1 MTTPKNLSSRYELG
15 EIIGFGGMS
24 EVHKAR
30 DLRLSRDVAI
40 KVLRADLARDPTFYL
55 RFKRE
60 AQNAAALNHPA
71 IVAVYDTG
79 EAEVDGGPLPYI
91 VMEYVDGETLR
102 DIVRGKGPLPPRRA
116 MEIIADVCA
125 ALDFSHKAGIV
136 HRDMKPAN
144 IMINRSGA
152 VKVMDFGIARAIAD
166 AANPM
171 TQTAAVIG
179 TAQYLSPEQARGESV
194 DARSD
199 VYSVGCVLFEILT
212 GEPPF
217 TGDSPVAVAYQ
228 HVREDPRLPSLVH
241 EGVPRELDSVVL
253 KAMSKN
259 PANRYQTAAEMRAD
273 LIRVLGGQ
281 KPSAPMVMTD
291 EDRTTILG
299 SEEPAPRS
307 YHTVDNHDRSAY
319 RDNDDTGEPEPVDPP
334 SQRRTA
340 YLTLGAVAAVIVAI
354 ALFWVLIGP
363 GSKPDQ
369 VAVPD
374 LSNSSVQQAEQ
385 KLEDLGFHVAIQ
397 EKPDARVAPGNVI
410 ATQPLGGSRVDEG
423 STITL
428 QVSTGPAQ
436 VQVPR
441 LTGLTRQEAEQKL
454 NAIGLRLDPQVDKEA
469 SSTAELDKVIG
480 QNPAEG
486 ASVEVDRAVKVTIGS
501 GPEQVRVP
509 NVVGQDIE
517 VAEPNLVEGAQFKVV
532 VQEVASSRPKGEVIA
547 TSPAGG
553 STAEKGSTVTVQVSL
568 GAEFTMPSLVGLN
581 ASHAV
586 DRLRQAGWAGST
598 TQIVQNT
605 QVTLDSANVGK
616 VLNQQPAAGSS
627 VGRNST
633 IVIYTGVLP
642 LGPP

>member
-1 MTTPKNLSSRYELG
+1 MTTPKNLGSRYELG

-91 VMEYVDGETLR
+91 VMEYVDGDTLR

-116 MEIIADVCA
+116 MEVVADVCA

-144 IMINRSGA
+144 IMINRAGA
-152 VKVMDFGIARAIAD
+152 VKVMDFGIARALAD
-166 AANPM
+166 SSNPM

-179 TAQYLSPEQARGESV
+179 TAQYLSPEQARGETV

-228 HVREDPRLPSLVH
+228 HVREDPRLPSHVH
-241 EGVPRELDSVVL
+241 PGIPRELDSVIL

-281 KPSAPMVMTD
+281 KPSAPMVMTE
-291 EDRTTILG
+291 EDRTTVFD
-299 SEEPAPRS
+299 SDEPAPR
-307 YHTVDNHDRSAY
+307 YRTVDRG
-319 RDNDDTGEPEPVDPP
+319 DDTSEQEIADP
-334 SQRRTA
+334 SGSRRTWIA
-340 YLTLGAVAAVIVAI
+340 VGVAAAVAVVF

-363 GSKPDQ
+363 GSEPDQ

-374 LSNSSVQQAEQ
+374 LSNKSELQAKEALQKLGFSVAVQQKADSKIAQ
-385 KLEDLGFHVAIQ
+385 
-397 EKPDARVAPGNVI
+397 GNVI
-410 ATQPLGGSRVDEG
+410 ATQPLTGSRINEG
-423 STITL
+423 STVTL
-428 QVSTGPAQ
+428 VVSLGPAQ
-436 VQVPR
+436 VPVPR
-441 LTGLTRQEAEQKL
+441 LDGMTQQEAEQTL
-454 NAIGLRLDPQVDKEA
+454 NAQGLRMDPNVLRKPSAQQEK
-469 SSTAELDKVIG
+469 DKVIG
-480 QNPAEG
+480 TEPSAG
-486 ASVEVDRAVKVTIGS
+486 SKVDVDQAIIVTLGD
-501 GPEQVRVP
+501 GPEKVRVP
-509 NVVGQDIE
+509 SVVGQDIS
-517 VAEPNLVEGAQFKVV
+517 VAQPNLEGSAGFKVDID
-532 VQEVASSRPKGEVIA
+532 EVASAKPKGEVLS
-547 TSPAGG
+547 TNPAGG
-553 STAEKGSTVTVQVSL
+553 TQADKGSTVTVQISS
-568 GAEFTMPSLVGLN
+568 GEITMPSVVGMTP
-581 ASHAV
+581 SQAV
-586 DRLRQAGWAGST
+586 EVLRSKGWTGST
-598 TQIVQNT
+598 SQIVQ
-605 QVTLDSANVGK
+605 
-616 VLNQQPAAGSS
+616 QPQGTFDAGS
-627 VGRNST
+627 VGRILGQSPATGSPLSKTAT
-633 IVIYTGVLP
+633 ITISVGV

>member
-30 DLRLSRDVAI
+30 DVRLSRDVAI

-79 EAEVDGGPLPYI
+79 EATVDGGPLPYI
-91 VMEYVDGETLR
+91 VMEYVEGDTLR
-102 DIVRGKGPLPPRRA
+102 DIVRGKGPLAPRKA
-116 MEIIADVCA
+116 MEIVADVCA

-144 IMINRSGA
+144 IMINRAGA

-166 AANPM
+166 SSNPM

-179 TAQYLSPEQARGESV
+179 TAQYLSPEQARGETV

-212 GEPPF
+212 GQPPF

-228 HVREDPRLPSLVH
+228 HVKEDPPLPSSVNP
-241 EGVPRELDSVVL
+241 GVPRELDSVIL
-253 KAMSKN
+253 KAMAKN

-281 KPSAPMVMTD
+281 KPSAPMVMND
-291 EDRTTILG
+291 EDRTTIMDYDD
-299 SEEPAPRS
+299 EPAPRS
-307 YHTVDNHDRSAY
+307 FRDRRA
-319 RDNDDTGEPEPVDPP
+319 DTSEQAAIAPP
-334 SQRRTA
+334 AEGRNRTGLIA
-340 YLTLGAVAAVIVAI
+340 LGVAAALAVAFG
-354 ALFWVLIGP
+354 LFWVLVGP

-369 VAVPD
+369 IAVPD
-374 LSNSSVQQAEQ
+374 VSGQSKQQAQ
-385 KLEDLGFHVAIQ
+385 SALVKAGFQVATED
-397 EKPDARVAPGNVI
+397 KPDSRVVPGNVI
-410 ATQPLGGSRVDEG
+410 ATQPLGGSRIDEG
-423 STITL
+423 STVTV

-441 LTGLTRQEAEQKL
+441 LEGMTQAAAEQSL
-454 NAIGLRLDPQVDKEA
+454 NAIGLSIDPQVQRKA
-469 SSTAELDKVIG
+469 SSIAETDKV
-480 QNPAEG
+480 
-486 ASVEVDRAVKVTIGS
+486 VETEPRVGTWVSIDLPITLIIGS

-509 NVVGQDIE
+509 DVVGQDIA
-517 VAEPNLVEGAQFKVV
+517 VAQPNLVAGAGFKVTIENV
-532 VQEVASSRPKGEVIA
+532 KSAQPKGTVLS
-547 TSPAGG
+547 TSPGGG
-553 STAEKGSTVTVQVSL
+553 SNAEKGSTIVVQVSDGDRIDVPDLSGLTPVQAQEKLRAL
-568 GAEFTMPSLVGLN
+568 GWTGQLS
-581 ASHAV
+581 
-586 DRLRQAGWAGST
+586 QT
-598 TQIVQNT
+598 TVI
-605 QVTLDSANVGK
+605 TLDGSASGKIVG
-616 VLNQQPAAGSS
+616 QSPAAGSTVTVNGNVVLQ
-627 VGRNST
+627 VGASPIPR
-633 IVIYTGVLP
+633 
-642 LGPP
+642 

>member
-79 EAEVDGGPLPYI
+79 EAKVDDGPLPYI

-116 MEIIADVCA
+116 MEVIADVCA

-144 IMINRSGA
+144 IMINRAGA

-166 AANPM
+166 SSNPM

-179 TAQYLSPEQARGESV
+179 TAQYLSPEQARGETV

-228 HVREDPRLPSLVH
+228 HVREDPRLPSHVH
-241 EGVPRELDSVVL
+241 PGVPRELDSVIL

-259 PANRYQTAAEMRAD
+259 PANRYQSAAEMRAD

-291 EDRTTILG
+291 EDRTTVFG
-299 SEEPAPRS
+299 NNEPAPRS
-307 YHTVDNHDRSAY
+307 YRTVER
-319 RDNDDTGEPEPVDPP
+319 NDDTSEQASVDPGGP
-334 SQRRTA
+334 RRTV
-340 YLTLGAVAAVIVAI
+340 YLTIAAAAAVAVAFT
-354 ALFWVLIGP
+354 LFWVLIGP

-369 VAVPD
+369 VTVPD
-374 LSNSSVQQAEQ
+374 VAGKSSQQAIDALQ
-385 KLEDLGFHVAIQ
+385 KAGFAVASFP
-397 EKPDARVAPGNVI
+397 KPDSKVATGNVI
-410 ATQPLGGSRVDEG
+410 ATQPLGGSRADKG
-423 STITL
+423 STITV

-436 VQVPR
+436 VQVPK
-441 LTGLTRQEAEQKL
+441 LDGLTQAEAE
-454 NAIGLRLDPQVDKEA
+454 AELRKSDLQLDPNVPRKP
-469 SSTAELDKVIG
+469 SSTQEKDKVIAQEPSAG
-480 QNPAEG
+480 
-486 ASVEVDRAVKVTIGS
+486 SRVDIDQAIVVTLGS
-501 GPEQVRVP
+501 GPETTRVP

-517 VAEPNLVEGAQFKVV
+517 VARPNLVDSAGFKITIEKVP
-532 VQEVASSRPKGEVIA
+532 STRPVGEVLA
-547 TSPAGG
+547 TSPSGG
-553 STAEKGSTVTVQVSL
+553 STVEKGSTIVVQVSSDQIK
-568 GAEFTMPSLVGLN
+568 MPSLTGLTVGQ
-581 ASHAV
+581 AV
-586 DRLRQAGWAGST
+586 DKLRAEGWTGTQSQISQSPQGTFDAGSVGRII
-598 TQIVQNT
+598 TQ
-605 QVTLDSANVGK
+605 A
-616 VLNQQPAAGSS
+616 PAAGSS
-627 VGRNST
+627 IPKSGAVQVG
-633 IVIYTGVLP
+633 VGV

>member
-30 DLRLSRDVAI
+30 DIRLSRDVAI

-91 VMEYVDGETLR
+91 VMEYVDGDTLR

-152 VKVMDFGIARAIAD
+152 VKVMDFGIARALAD
-166 AANPM
+166 NSNPM

-179 TAQYLSPEQARGESV
+179 TAQYLSPEQARGETV

-212 GEPPF
+212 AEPPF

-228 HVREDPRLPSLVH
+228 HVREDPRLPSHVYS
-241 EGVPRELDSVVL
+241 GVPRELDSVVL

-291 EDRTTILG
+291 EDRTTMM
-299 SEEPAPRS
+299 SADEPPPRN
-307 YHTVDNHDRSAY
+307 YRTVERH
-319 RDNDDTGEPEPVDPP
+319 DDTAEQDPAEPNGR
-334 SQRRTA
+334 RRTA
-340 YLTLGAVAAVIVAI
+340 YIAIGAVAAVAVAF
-354 ALFWVLIGP
+354 ALFWVLLGP
-363 GSKPDQ
+363 GSRPDQ
-369 VAVPD
+369 VAIPD
-374 LSNSSVQQAEQ
+374 LSNKSSQQAQDALQ
-385 KLEDLGFHVAIQ
+385 KLGFTVAIQ
-397 EKPDARVAPGNVI
+397 QKPDSKVATGNVI
-410 ATQPLGGSRVDEG
+410 ATQPLGGSRIDEG
-423 STITL
+423 STVTV
-428 QVSTGPAQ
+428 QVSSGPAQ
-436 VQVPR
+436 VQVPK
-441 LTGLTRQEAEQKL
+441 LTGLSQEQAEQVL
-454 NAIGLRLDPQVDKEA
+454 NSKGLRINPNVERKP
-469 SSTAELDKVIG
+469 SSTAEKDQVIE
-480 QNPAEG
+480 QNPSPG
-486 ASVEVDRAVKVTIGS
+486 SKVDVDWEIVVTVGT
-501 GPEQVRVP
+501 GPEAVRVP
-509 NVVGQDIE
+509 YVVGQSIDVAQPNIE
-517 VAEPNLVEGAQFKVV
+517 GNGFKVV
-532 VQEVASSRPKGEVIA
+532 VQEVQSSKPKGEVVA
-547 TSPAGG
+547 SSPAGG
-553 STAEKGSTVTVQVSL
+553 SSAEKGSTVTVQVSAGDL
-568 GAEFTMPSLVGLN
+568 KMPSLVGLTV
-581 ASHAV
+581 SQAV
-586 DRLRQAGWAGST
+586 EKLRAEGWTGST
-598 TQIVQNT
+598 SQISQSPQGT
-605 QVTLDSANVGK
+605 FDAGNVGRI
-616 VLNQQPAAGSS
+616 LSQQPSAGSS
-627 VGRNST
+627 IQKNST
-633 IVIYTGVLP
+633 ILVGVGV

>member
-91 VMEYVDGETLR
+91 VMEYVDGDTLR
-102 DIVRGKGPLPPRRA
+102 DIVRGKGPIPPRRA
-116 MEIIADVCA
+116 MEVVADVCA

-144 IMINRSGA
+144 IMINRAGA

-166 AANPM
+166 SSNPM

-179 TAQYLSPEQARGESV
+179 TAQYLSPEQARGETV

-217 TGDSPVAVAYQ
+217 TGDSPIAVAYQ
-228 HVREDPRLPSLVH
+228 HVREDPRLPSHVH
-241 EGVPRELDSVVL
+241 NGVPRELDSVVL

-259 PANRYQTAAEMRAD
+259 PANRYQSAAEMRAD

-299 SEEPAPRS
+299 SNEPAPRS
-307 YHTVDNHDRSAY
+307 FRTVER
-319 RDNDDTGEPEPVDPP
+319 NDDTAEQEPAEPASP
-334 SQRRTA
+334 RRNLYIA
-340 YLTLGAVAAVIVAI
+340 LGAAAAVIVAF

-363 GSKPDQ
+363 GARPDQ
-369 VAVPD
+369 VAIPD
-374 LSNSSVQQAEQ
+374 LSNRSAQQAQDSLQ
-385 KLEDLGFHVAIQ
+385 KLGFTVAIQ
-397 EKPDARVAPGNVI
+397 QKPDNKVATGNVI
-410 ATQPLGGSRVDEG
+410 STQPLGGSRVDKG
-423 STITL
+423 STITV
-428 QVSTGPAQ
+428 QVSSGPAQ
-436 VQVPR
+436 VQIPR
-441 LTGLTRQEAEQKL
+441 LDGMTQEQAEQQL
-454 NAIGLRLDPQVDKEA
+454 NASGLRMDPNVQRKP
-469 SSTAELDKVIG
+469 SSAQETDKVIG
-480 QNPAEG
+480 TDPSAG
-486 ASVEVDRAVKVTIGS
+486 SRVDVDRAIVVILGS
-501 GPEQVRVP
+501 GPEQIRVP
-509 NVVGQDIE
+509 NVVGQDIS
-517 VAEPNLVEGAQFKVV
+517 VAQPNLVDSSGFKINI
-532 VQEVASSRPKGEVIA
+532 QEVPSSKPKGEVIS
-547 TSPAGG
+547 TNPAGG
-553 STAEKGSTVTVQVSL
+553 TSADKGSTVTVQVSS
-568 GAEFTMPSLVGLN
+568 GDIVMPSLVGLTT
-581 ASHAV
+581 AQAV
-586 DRLRQAGWAGST
+586 DKLRQAGWTGTSAQISQT
-598 TQIVQNT
+598 TQGTFDTNSVGRIV
-605 QVTLDSANVGK
+605 
-616 VLNQQPAAGSS
+616 NQQPAAGSAIAKNGTVS
-627 VGRNST
+627 ITTYV
-633 IVIYTGVLP
+633 

>member
-30 DLRLSRDVAI
+30 DLRLGRDVAI

-125 ALDFSHKAGIV
+125 ALDFSHKNGIV

-144 IMINRSGA
+144 IMINRQGA

-166 AANPM
+166 SSNPM

-179 TAQYLSPEQARGESV
+179 TAQYLSPEQARGEQV

-199 VYSVGCVLFEILT
+199 VYSVGCVLYEILT

-228 HVREDPRLPSLVH
+228 HVREDPKLPSHVH
-241 EGVPRELDSVVL
+241 PGVPRELDSVVL

-281 KPSAPMVMTD
+281 KPQAPMVMTE

-299 SEEPAPRS
+299 SIDSPPRR
-307 YHTVDNHDRSAY
+307 YRTVEGA
-319 RDNDDTGEPEPVDPP
+319 DDTAEQPPAEPGG
-334 SQRRTA
+334 SRRA
-340 YLTLGAVAAVIVAI
+340 VLLGVLAAVVVAAIA
-354 ALFWVLIGP
+354 ALFWVFGP
-363 GSKPDQ
+363 GAGPEQ
-369 VAVPD
+369 TAIPD
-374 LSNSSVQQAEQ
+374 LSNKPAAQAQDELQ
-385 KLEDLGFHVAIQ
+385 KAGFAVAIQ
-397 EKPDARVAPGNVI
+397 QKADSKIAVGNVI
-410 ATQPLGGSRVDEG
+410 STQPLGGSRA
-423 STITL
+423 
-428 QVSTGPAQ
+428 P
-436 VQVPR
+436 
-441 LTGLTRQEAEQKL
+441 
-454 NAIGLRLDPQVDKEA
+454 
-469 SSTAELDKVIG
+469 
-480 QNPAEG
+480 
-486 ASVEVDRAVKVTIGS
+486 
-501 GPEQVRVP
+501 
-509 NVVGQDIE
+509 
-517 VAEPNLVEGAQFKVV
+517 
-532 VQEVASSRPKGEVIA
+532 
-547 TSPAGG
+547 
-553 STAEKGSTVTVQVSL
+553 KGSTVTVQVSTGPQPVQVPQLAQLTQQQAEEKLKAQGLRLDGQINRDWSSIEDKDKVVTTNPPAGSKVDMDSAVSITL
-568 GAEFTMPSLVGLN
+568 GKGPEQVRVPDVVGQQIDVAQPNLEKSTGFKVVIKKVPSTRPDGEVLATDPPGGSDADKGSTITVQVATSDKFPMPDLRGMS
-581 ASHAV
+581 ASQAV
-586 DRLRQAGWAGST
+586 DALRAQGWTGSMA
-598 TQIVQNT
+598 
-605 QVTLDSANVGK
+605 QVTQNNQTTLDANSVGK
-616 VLNQQPAAGSS
+616 VVNQQPAPG
-627 VGRNST
+627 VQYPKNGT
-633 IVIYTGVLP
+633 INIWVGVLP

>member
-91 VMEYVDGETLR
+91 VMEYVDGDTLR

-116 MEIIADVCA
+116 MEVVADVCA

-144 IMINRSGA
+144 IMINRAGA

-166 AANPM
+166 SSNPM

-179 TAQYLSPEQARGESV
+179 TAQYLSPEQARGETV

-228 HVREDPRLPSLVH
+228 HVREDPRLPSHVYSS
-241 EGVPRELDSVVL
+241 VPRELDSVVL

-291 EDRTTILG
+291 EDRTTIMG
-299 SEEPAPRS
+299 ADEPPPRS
-307 YHTVDNHDRSAY
+307 YRTIER
-319 RDNDDTGEPEPVDPP
+319 NDDTAEQDPADH
-334 SQRRTA
+334 SNQRRTA
-340 YLTLGAVAAVIVAI
+340 YIAIGAAAAI
-354 ALFWVLIGP
+354 AVVFALFWVLLGP
-363 GSKPDQ
+363 GSRPDQ

-374 LSNSSVQQAEQ
+374 MSNKSSQQAQDALQ
-385 KLEDLGFHVAIQ
+385 KLGFTVAIQ
-397 EKPDARVAPGNVI
+397 QKPDSKVATGNVI
-410 ATQPLGGSRVDEG
+410 ATQPLGGSRIDKG
-423 STITL
+423 STITV

-436 VQVPR
+436 VQVPK
-441 LTGLTRQEAEQKL
+441 LTGLSQQQAEQEL
-454 NAIGLRLDPQVDKEA
+454 NAKGLRLNSNVDRKP
-469 SSTAELDKVIG
+469 SSTAEKDTVIE
-480 QNPAEG
+480 QNPSPG
-486 ASVEVDRAVKVTIGS
+486 SKVDVDWEVVVTVGT
-501 GPEQVRVP
+501 GPEAVRVP
-509 NVVGQDIE
+509 YVVGQQID
-517 VAEPNLVEGAQFKVV
+517 VAEPNIEGNGFKVL
-532 VQEVASSRPKGEVIA
+532 VQEVQSSKPKGEVIA
-547 TSPAGG
+547 SSPSGG
-553 STAEKGSTVTVQVSL
+553 STADKGSTVTVQVSAGDL
-568 GAEFTMPSLVGLN
+568 RMPSLIGLTV
-581 ASHAV
+581 SQAV
-586 DRLRQAGWAGST
+586 DKLRAEGWTGST
-598 TQIVQNT
+598 SQISQSPQGT
-605 QVTLDSANVGK
+605 FDAGNVGR
-616 VLNQQPAAGSS
+616 VLSQQPSAGSS
-627 VGRNST
+627 VQKNGS
-633 IVIYTGVLP
+633 IVIGVGV

>member
-1 MTTPKNLSSRYELG
+1 MTTPKNLSARYELG

-79 EAEVDGGPLPYI
+79 EAEIDGGPLPYI

-125 ALDFSHKAGIV
+125 ALDFSHKHGIV

-152 VKVMDFGIARAIAD
+152 VKVMDFGIARALAD
-166 AANPM
+166 SSNPM

-179 TAQYLSPEQARGESV
+179 TAQYLSPEQARGETV

-228 HVREDPRLPSLVH
+228 HVREDPRLPSHVH
-241 EGVPRELDSVVL
+241 HGVPRELDSVVL

-281 KPSAPMVMTD
+281 KPAAPMVMTD
-291 EDRTTILG
+291 EDRTTFMG
-299 SEEPAPRS
+299 GADEPGPRTYRAVERDDDTAEQEPA
-307 YHTVDNHDRSAY
+307 
-319 RDNDDTGEPEPVDPP
+319 EPN
-334 SQRRTA
+334 SGRRTA
-340 YLTLGAVAAVIVAI
+340 YLAFGAAAVLAVAF

-374 LSNSSVQQAEQ
+374 LSNKSAQQAQ
-385 KLEDLGFHVAIQ
+385 DTLQRLGFTVAIQ
-397 EKPDARVAPGNVI
+397 QKPDSKVAVGNVI
-410 ATQPLGGSRVDEG
+410 STQPLGGSRIDKG
-423 STITL
+423 STVTV
-428 QVSTGPAQ
+428 QVSSGPAQ

-441 LTGLTRQEAEQKL
+441 LDGLSVQQAEQEL
-454 NAIGLRLDPQVDKEA
+454 NAVGLRMDPNVERRE
-469 SSTAELDKVIG
+469 SSAQDLDKVIG
-480 QNPAEG
+480 TEPG
-486 ASVEVDRAVKVTIGS
+486 AGARVDVDQAIVVWVGK
-501 GPEQVRVP
+501 GPEKVRVP
-509 NVVGQDIE
+509 SVVGQDIS
-517 VAEPNLVEGAQFKVV
+517 VAQPNLVDSAGFKIDIE
-532 VQEVASSRPKGEVIA
+532 EVASSRPKGEVIA
-547 TSPAGG
+547 TNPAGG
-553 STAEKGSTVTVQVSL
+553 TRADRGSTVT
-568 GAEFTMPSLVGLN
+568 
-581 ASHAV
+581 
-586 DRLRQAGWAGST
+586 
-598 TQIVQNT
+598 
-605 QVTLDSANVGK
+605 
-616 VLNQQPAAGSS
+616 
-627 VGRNST
+627 
-633 IVIYTGVLP
+633 
-642 LGPP
+642 

>member
-79 EAEVDGGPLPYI
+79 EAKVDDGPLPYI
-91 VMEYVDGETLR
+91 VMEYVEGDTLR
-102 DIVRGKGPLPPRRA
+102 DIVRGQGPLPPRRA
-116 MEIIADVCA
+116 MEVVADVCA

-144 IMINRSGA
+144 IMINRAGA

-166 AANPM
+166 SSNPM

-179 TAQYLSPEQARGESV
+179 TAQYLSPEQARGETV

-228 HVREDPRLPSLVH
+228 HVREDPRLPSHVH
-241 EGVPRELDSVVL
+241 PGVPRELDSVIL

-259 PANRYQTAAEMRAD
+259 PANRYQSAAEMRAD

-281 KPSAPMVMTD
+281 KPIAPMVMTD
-291 EDRTTILG
+291 EDRTTVFG
-299 SEEPAPRS
+299 ANEPAPRS
-307 YHTVDNHDRSAY
+307 YRTVER
-319 RDNDDTGEPEPVDPP
+319 NDDTAEQGPPE
-334 SQRRTA
+334 SGGTRRTI
-340 YLTLGAVAAVIVAI
+340 YIGVAAAAGVAVLL

-374 LSNSSVQQAEQ
+374 LTGKTSQQATDALQ
-385 KLEDLGFHVAIQ
+385 QAGFKVAIQ
-397 EKPDARVAPGNVI
+397 MKPDSKVATGNVI
-410 ATQPLGGSRVDEG
+410 STAPLGGSRQDKG

-428 QVSTGPAQ
+428 QVSNGPAQ
-436 VQVPR
+436 VQVPK
-441 LTGLTRQEAEQKL
+441 LDGMSQAEAEV
-454 NAIGLRLDPQVDKEA
+454 ALRNSNLKIDPQVQKKP
-469 SSTAELDKVIG
+469 SSTQDTDKVIG
-480 QNPAEG
+480 QDPSAG
-486 ASVEVDRAVKVTIGS
+486 SRVDVDKAIVITIGS
-501 GPEQVRVP
+501 GPESVRVP
-509 NVVGQDIE
+509 NVIGQDID
-517 VAEPNLVEGAQFKVV
+517 VAKPNLVDSAGFKIQI
-532 VQEVASSRPKGEVIA
+532 QEVPSSRPKGEVLS

-553 STAEKGSTVTVQVSL
+553 QNAEKGSTVTVQVSSDQIK
-568 GAEFTMPSLVGLN
+568 MPSLVGLTV
-581 ASHAV
+581 AQAV
-586 DRLRQAGWAGST
+586 DKLRAEGWTG
-598 TQIVQNT
+598 TQSQISQSPQGT
-605 QVTLDSANVGK
+605 FDT
-616 VLNQQPAAGSS
+616 SS
-627 VGRNST
+627 VGRILSQQPSASGSIPKNGT
-633 IVIYTGVLP
+633 VAVGVGV

>member
-91 VMEYVDGETLR
+91 VMEYVDGDTLR
-102 DIVRGKGPLPPRRA
+102 DIVRGKGPIPPRRA
-116 MEIIADVCA
+116 MEVVADVCA

-144 IMINRSGA
+144 IMINRAGA

-166 AANPM
+166 SSNPM

-179 TAQYLSPEQARGESV
+179 TAQYLSPEQARGETV

-217 TGDSPVAVAYQ
+217 TGDSPIAVAYQ
-228 HVREDPRLPSLVH
+228 HVREDPRLPSHVH
-241 EGVPRELDSVVL
+241 NGVPRELDSVVL

-259 PANRYQTAAEMRAD
+259 PANRYQSAAEMRAD

-299 SEEPAPRS
+299 SNEPPPRS
-307 YHTVDNHDRSAY
+307 FRTVER
-319 RDNDDTGEPEPVDPP
+319 NDDTAEQEPAEPANP
-334 SQRRTA
+334 RRNLYIA
-340 YLTLGAVAAVIVAI
+340 LGAAAAVIVAF

-363 GSKPDQ
+363 GARPDQ

-374 LSNSSVQQAEQ
+374 LSNKSAQQAQDSLQ
-385 KLEDLGFHVAIQ
+385 KLGFTVAIQ
-397 EKPDARVAPGNVI
+397 QKPNNTVATGNVI
-410 ATQPLGGSRVDEG
+410 STQPLGGSRVDKG
-423 STITL
+423 STITV

-441 LTGLTRQEAEQKL
+441 LAGMTQEQAEQQL
-454 NAIGLRLDPQVDKEA
+454 NASGLRMDPTVQRKP
-469 SSTAELDKVIG
+469 SSAQETDKVIG
-480 QNPAEG
+480 TEPSAG
-486 ASVEVDRAVKVTIGS
+486 SRVDVDRAVVVILGS
-501 GPEQVRVP
+501 GPEQIRVP
-509 NVVGQDIE
+509 NVVGQDIS
-517 VAEPNLVEGAQFKVV
+517 VAQPNLVDSAGFKIT
-532 VQEVASSRPKGEVIA
+532 VQEVPSSKPKGEVIS
-547 TSPAGG
+547 TTPAGG
-553 STAEKGSTVTVQVSL
+553 TTADKGSSVTVQVSS
-568 GAEFTMPSLVGLN
+568 GDITMPSLVGLTT
-581 ASHAV
+581 AQAL
-586 DRLRQAGWAGST
+586 DKLRQAGWTGTSAQINQST
-598 TQIVQNT
+598 QGTFDTNSVGRIV
-605 QVTLDSANVGK
+605 
-616 VLNQQPAAGSS
+616 NQQPAAGSS
-627 VGRNST
+627 IAKNGTVSIT
-633 IVIYTGVLP
+633 TYV

>member
-30 DLRLSRDVAI
+30 DIRLSRDVAI

-91 VMEYVDGETLR
+91 VMEYVDGDTLR

-152 VKVMDFGIARAIAD
+152 VKVMDFGIARALAD
-166 AANPM
+166 NSNPM

-179 TAQYLSPEQARGESV
+179 TAQYLSPEQARGETV

-212 GEPPF
+212 AEPPF

-228 HVREDPRLPSLVH
+228 HVREDPRLPSHVYS
-241 EGVPRELDSVVL
+241 GVPRELDSVVL

-291 EDRTTILG
+291 EDRTTMMG
-299 SEEPAPRS
+299 ADEPPPRN
-307 YHTVDNHDRSAY
+307 YRTVERH
-319 RDNDDTGEPEPVDPP
+319 DDTAEQDPAEPNGR
-334 SQRRTA
+334 RRTA
-340 YLTLGAVAAVIVAI
+340 YIAIGAVAAVAVAF
-354 ALFWVLIGP
+354 ALFWVLLGP
-363 GSKPDQ
+363 GSRPDQ
-369 VAVPD
+369 VAIPD
-374 LSNSSVQQAEQ
+374 LSNKRRTRCRSS
-385 KLEDLGFHVAIQ
+385 
-397 EKPDARVAPGNVI
+397 
-410 ATQPLGGSRVDEG
+410 
-423 STITL
+423 
-428 QVSTGPAQ
+428 
-436 VQVPR
+436 
-441 LTGLTRQEAEQKL
+441 
-454 NAIGLRLDPQVDKEA
+454 A
-469 SSTAELDKVIG
+469 S
-480 QNPAEG
+480 PW
-486 ASVEVDRAVKVTIGS
+486 R
-501 GPEQVRVP
+501 
-509 NVVGQDIE
+509 
-517 VAEPNLVEGAQFKVV
+517 
-532 VQEVASSRPKGEVIA
+532 SSRSPTARSPRA
-547 TSPAGG
+547 T
-553 STAEKGSTVTVQVSL
+553 
-568 GAEFTMPSLVGLN
+568 
-581 ASHAV
+581 
-586 DRLRQAGWAGST
+586 
-598 TQIVQNT
+598 
-605 QVTLDSANVGK
+605 
-616 VLNQQPAAGSS
+616 
-627 VGRNST
+627 
-633 IVIYTGVLP
+633 
-642 LGPP
+642 

>member
-91 VMEYVDGETLR
+91 VMEYVDGDTLR
-102 DIVRGKGPLPPRRA
+102 DLVRGKGPLPPRRA
-116 MEIIADVCA
+116 MEVVADVCA
-125 ALDFSHKAGIV
+125 ALDFSHRAGIV

-144 IMINRSGA
+144 IMINRAGA

-166 AANPM
+166 SSNPM

-179 TAQYLSPEQARGESV
+179 TAQYLSPEQARGETV

-228 HVREDPRLPSLVH
+228 HVREDPRLPSHVYQ
-241 EGVPRELDSVVL
+241 GVPRELDSVVL

-281 KPSAPMVMTD
+281 KPSAPMVMTE
-291 EDRTTILG
+291 EDRTTVFG
-299 SEEPAPRS
+299 SNEPAPRTFR
-307 YHTVDNHDRSAY
+307 TVER
-319 RDNDDTGEPEPVDPP
+319 RDDTAEQDPP
-334 SQRRTA
+334 EEGAQRRTTYMA
-340 YLTLGAVAAVIVAI
+340 LAAAAALAVVFT
-354 ALFWVLIGP
+354 LFWVLIGP

-369 VAVPD
+369 ISVPD
-374 LSNSSVQQAEQ
+374 LANKPAATAQRE
-385 KLEDLGFHVAIQ
+385 LERLGFSVAIQ
-397 EKPDARVAPGNVI
+397 EKPDSKVAQGNVI
-410 ATQPLGGSRVDEG
+410 ATQPLGGSRVDEA
-423 STITL
+423 SIVTL

-436 VQVPR
+436 IPVPR
-441 LTGLTRQEAEQKL
+441 LARLTQQQAEQEL
-454 NAIGLRLDPQVDKEA
+454 NAKGLRMNPEVRREA
-469 SSTAELDKVIG
+469 SSEDDKDKVVTQTPSEG
-480 QNPAEG
+480 QKVDAG
-486 ASVEVDRAVKVTIGS
+486 GEVTIAIGS
-501 GPEQVRVP
+501 GPEQVPIPYVA
-509 NVVGQDIE
+509 GQSIDQAESTLTKSAGFQITIE
-517 VAEPNLVEGAQFKVV
+517 E
-532 VQEVASSRPKGEVIA
+532 VQNSQPKGTVIS
-547 TSPAGG
+547 TDPPAG
-553 STAEKGSTVTVQVSL
+553 TAADKGSTVTVRVSSGDQISMPDL
-568 GAEFTMPSLVGLN
+568 RSKTPSQAAAE
-581 ASHAV
+581 
-586 DRLRQAGWAGST
+586 LRQLGWNGQLAQNTVTTLNTNDVGRITSQQPPAGST
-598 TQIVQNT
+598 V
-605 QVTLDSANVGK
+605 SKSG
-616 VLNQQPAAGSS
+616 
-627 VGRNST
+627 T
-633 IVIYTGVLP
+633 ILITIGVLP

>member
-79 EAEVDGGPLPYI
+79 EAKVDDGPLPYI
-91 VMEYVDGETLR
+91 VMEYVDGDTLR
-102 DIVRGKGPLPPRRA
+102 DIVRGQGPLPPRRA
-116 MEIIADVCA
+116 MEVIADVCA

-144 IMINRSGA
+144 IMINRAGA

-166 AANPM
+166 SSNPM

-179 TAQYLSPEQARGESV
+179 TAQYLSPEQARGETV

-228 HVREDPRLPSLVH
+228 HVREDPRLPSHVH
-241 EGVPRELDSVVL
+241 PGVPRELDSVIL

-259 PANRYQTAAEMRAD
+259 PANRYQSAAEMRAD

-281 KPSAPMVMTD
+281 KPIAPMVMTD

-299 SEEPAPRS
+299 SNEPAPRS
-307 YHTVDNHDRSAY
+307 YRTVDR
-319 RDNDDTGEPEPVDPP
+319 NDDTSEQAMVEPAGP
-334 SQRRTA
+334 RRTL
-340 YLTLGAVAAVIVAI
+340 YIAVAAAAAVAVAF
-354 ALFWVLIGP
+354 ALFWVFGP
-363 GSKPDQ
+363 GSKADQ
-369 VAVPD
+369 IAVPD
-374 LSNSSVQQAEQ
+374 LSGKPAQQATEQ
-385 KLEDLGFHVAIQ
+385 LQQLGFNVAIQ
-397 EKPDARVAPGNVI
+397 QKPDNKIQTGYVI
-410 ATQPLGGSRVDEG
+410 ATSPLGGSRAEKKD
-423 STITL
+423 TITMM
-428 QVSTGPAQ
+428 VSTGPT
-436 VQVPR
+436 QVPVPKLIA
-441 LTGLTRQEAEQKL
+441 LTQDEAAQQL
-454 NAIGLRLDPQVDKEA
+454 AGIGLRVNPTVERKPSLASDK
-469 SSTAELDKVIG
+469 DKVTE
-480 QNPAEG
+480 QNPPPG
-486 ASVEVDRAVKVTIGS
+486 SKVDIDSEVILTIGS
-501 GPEQVRVP
+501 GPEPVRVP
-509 NVVGQDIE
+509 YVVGQSLDVASANIE
-517 VAEPNLVEGAQFKVV
+517 GNGFKVV
-532 VQEVASSRPKGEVIA
+532 VQEVPSSKPKGEVLS

-553 STAEKGSTVTVQVSL
+553 NNAEKGSTVTVQVSNDQIK
-568 GAEFTMPSLVGLN
+568 MPSLVGLTV
-581 ASHAV
+581 SQAV
-586 DRLRQAGWAGST
+586 DKLRAEGWTGTVS
-598 TQIVQNT
+598 QINQSS
-605 QVTLDSANVGK
+605 QGTLDPGAVGR
-616 VLNQQPAAGSS
+616 VLSQQPSSGSAVARNGTVS
-627 VGRNST
+627 ITVG
-633 IVIYTGVLP
+633 VFG
-642 LGPP
+642 

>member
-102 DIVRGKGPLPPRRA
+102 DIVRGKGPIPPRRA
-116 MEIIADVCA
+116 MEVVADVCA

-144 IMINRSGA
+144 IMINRAGA
-152 VKVMDFGIARAIAD
+152 VKVMDFGIARALAD
-166 AANPM
+166 SSNPM

-179 TAQYLSPEQARGESV
+179 TAQYLSPEQARGETV

-217 TGDSPVAVAYQ
+217 TGDSPIAVAYQ
-228 HVREDPRLPSLVH
+228 HVREDPRLPSHVH
-241 EGVPRELDSVVL
+241 TGVPRELDSVVL

-259 PANRYQTAAEMRAD
+259 PANRYQSAAEMRAD

-299 SEEPAPRS
+299 SNEPAPRS
-307 YHTVDNHDRSAY
+307 FRTVER
-319 RDNDDTGEPEPVDPP
+319 NDDTAEQEPAEPASP
-334 SQRRTA
+334 RRNLYIA
-340 YLTLGAVAAVIVAI
+340 LGAAAAVIVAF

-363 GSKPDQ
+363 GARPDQ
-369 VAVPD
+369 VAIPD
-374 LSNSSVQQAEQ
+374 LSNKSAQQAQDSLQ
-385 KLEDLGFHVAIQ
+385 KLGFTVAIQ
-397 EKPDARVAPGNVI
+397 QKPDNKVATGNVI
-410 ATQPLGGSRVDEG
+410 STQPLGGSRVDKG
-423 STITL
+423 STITV
-428 QVSTGPAQ
+428 QVSAGPAQ
-436 VQVPR
+436 VQIPR
-441 LTGLTRQEAEQKL
+441 LDGMTQEQAEQQL
-454 NAIGLRLDPQVDKEA
+454 NASGLRMDPNVQRKP
-469 SSTAELDKVIG
+469 SSAQETDKVIG
-480 QNPAEG
+480 TDPSAG
-486 ASVEVDRAVKVTIGS
+486 SRVDVDRAIVVILGS
-501 GPEQVRVP
+501 GPEQIRVP
-509 NVVGQDIE
+509 NVVGQDIS
-517 VAEPNLVEGAQFKVV
+517 VAQPNLVDSSGFKITIQDVP
-532 VQEVASSRPKGEVIA
+532 SSKPKGEVIA
-547 TSPAGG
+547 TTPSGG
-553 STAEKGSTVTVQVSL
+553 STADKGSTVTVQVSS
-568 GAEFTMPSLVGLN
+568 GDIVMPSLIGLTT
-581 ASHAV
+581 AQAV
-586 DRLRQAGWAGST
+586 DKLRQAGWTGTSAQISQST
-598 TQIVQNT
+598 QGTFDTN
-605 QVTLDSANVGK
+605 SVGR
-616 VLNQQPAAGSS
+616 VVSQQPAAGSAIGKNGTVS
-627 VGRNST
+627 ITTYV
-633 IVIYTGVLP
+633 

>member
-79 EAEVDGGPLPYI
+79 EAEIDGGPLPYI
-91 VMEYVDGETLR
+91 VMEYVEGDTLR
-102 DIVRGKGPLPPRRA
+102 DIVRGKGPLAPRRA
-116 MEIIADVCA
+116 MEVVADVCA
-125 ALDFSHKAGIV
+125 ALDFSHKHGIV

-171 TQTAAVIG
+171 TQTSAVIG
-179 TAQYLSPEQARGESV
+179 TAQYLSPEQARGETV

-217 TGDSPVAVAYQ
+217 SGDSPVAVAYQ
-228 HVREDPRLPSLVH
+228 HVKEDPRLPSHVYN
-241 EGVPRELDSVVL
+241 GVPRELDSVVL

-281 KPSAPMVMTD
+281 KPIAPMVMTD
-291 EDRTTILG
+291 EDRTTFLDD
-299 SEEPAPRS
+299 EEPAPRG
-307 YHTVDNHDRSAY
+307 YRNHAREDNTAPATAEQEAADPGGGRRSAY
-319 RDNDDTGEPEPVDPP
+319 LAFGAAAV
-334 SQRRTA
+334 
-340 YLTLGAVAAVIVAI
+340 LAVAF
-354 ALFWVLIGP
+354 ALFWVFLGP

-374 LSNSSVQQAEQ
+374 LSNKSSQQAQ
-385 KLEDLGFHVAIQ
+385 DALQRLGFSVAIQ
-397 EKPDARVAPGNVI
+397 QKPDSKIAAGNVI
-410 ATQPLGGSRVDEG
+410 ATQPLGGSRIDEG
-423 STITL
+423 STVTV
-428 QVSTGPAQ
+428 QVSSGPAQ

-441 LTGLTRQEAEQKL
+441 LDGLTVEQAQQEL
-454 NAIGLRLDPQVDKEA
+454 NAVGLRMNPEVERKE
-469 SSTAELDKVIG
+469 SSAQDIDSVIG
-480 QNPAEG
+480 TEPAAG
-486 ASVEVDRAVKVTIGS
+486 SRVDIDQAIVVWVGK
-501 GPEQVRVP
+501 GPEKVRVP
-509 NVVGQDIE
+509 SVVGQDIT
-517 VAEPNLVEGAQFKVV
+517 VAEPNLVDSAGFQITIEQVDSA
-532 VQEVASSRPKGEVIA
+532 RPKGEVIG

-553 STAEKGSTVTVQVSL
+553 SSADRGSTVTVQVST
-568 GAEFTMPSLVGLN
+568 GDNITMPSLVGLTP
-581 ASHAV
+581 SQAV
-586 DRLRQAGWAGST
+586 DRLRQAGWTGTS
-598 TQIVQNT
+598 TQISQST
-605 QVTLDSANVGK
+605 VGTFDTGS
-616 VLNQQPAAGSS
+616 VGRIVSQQPQAGSS
-627 VGRNST
+627 VSKTGTVT
-633 IVIYTGVLP
+633 ITTGVL
-642 LGPP
+642 GPP

>member
-91 VMEYVDGETLR
+91 VMEYVDGDTLR
-102 DIVRGKGPLPPRRA
+102 DIVRGKGPMPPRRA
-116 MEIIADVCA
+116 MEIVADVCA

-144 IMINRSGA
+144 IMINRAGA
-152 VKVMDFGIARAIAD
+152 VKVMDFGIARALAD
-166 AANPM
+166 SSNPM

-179 TAQYLSPEQARGESV
+179 TAQYLSPEQARGETV

-217 TGDSPVAVAYQ
+217 TGDSPIAVAYQ
-228 HVREDPRLPSLVH
+228 HVREDPRLPSHVYS
-241 EGVPRELDSVVL
+241 GVPRELDSVVL

-259 PANRYQTAAEMRAD
+259 PANRYQSAAEMRAD

-299 SEEPAPRS
+299 NNEPPPRS
-307 YHTVDNHDRSAY
+307 FRTVER
-319 RDNDDTGEPEPVDPP
+319 NDDTAEQEPAEPGSP
-334 SQRRTA
+334 RRTA
-340 YLTLGAVAAVIVAI
+340 YLTLGAAAALAVVF

-374 LSNSSVQQAEQ
+374 LSNRSLAQAQDALQ
-385 KLEDLGFHVAIQ
+385 KLGFTVAIQ
-397 EKPDARVAPGNVI
+397 QKPDSKVANGNVI
-410 ATQPLGGSRVDEG
+410 STQPLGGSRIDKG
-423 STITL
+423 STVTV
-428 QVSTGPAQ
+428 QVSNGPAQ

-441 LTGLTRQEAEQKL
+441 LDGLTVQQAEQEL
-454 NAIGLRLDPQVDKEA
+454 NAVGLRMDPSVVRKE
-469 SSTAELDKVIG
+469 SSAQDLDKVIG
-480 QNPAEG
+480 TEPSAG
-486 ASVEVDRAVKVTIGS
+486 ARVDIDQAIVVWLGK
-501 GPEQVRVP
+501 GPEKVRVP
-509 NVVGQDIE
+509 SLVGQDIS
-517 VAEPNLVEGAQFKVV
+517 VAQPNLVDSAGFKIVV
-532 VQEVASSRPKGEVIA
+532 EEVQSSKPKGEVIA

-553 STAEKGSTVTVQVSL
+553 TNADKGSTVTVQVSS
-568 GAEFTMPSLVGLN
+568 GDQISMPSLVGLTP
-581 ASHAV
+581 SQAV
-586 DRLRQAGWAGST
+586 EKLRQSGWTGST
-598 TQIVQNT
+598 SQISQNT
-605 QVTLDSANVGK
+605 TGTFDA
-616 VLNQQPAAGSS
+616 SS
-627 VGRNST
+627 VGRIISQQPSPGSSISKSST
-633 IVIYTGVLP
+633 ITITTGVL
-642 LGPP
+642 GPP

>member
-30 DLRLSRDVAI
+30 DIRLSRDVAI

-91 VMEYVDGETLR
+91 VMEYVDGDTLR

-116 MEIIADVCA
+116 MEVVADVCA

-166 AANPM
+166 SSNPM

-179 TAQYLSPEQARGESV
+179 TAQYLSPEQARGETV

-217 TGDSPVAVAYQ
+217 TGDSPIAVAYQ
-228 HVREDPRLPSLVH
+228 HVREDPRLPSHVFP
-241 EGVPRELDSVVL
+241 GVPRELDSVVL

-291 EDRTTILG
+291 EDR
-299 SEEPAPRS
+299 SSFMSSDEPAPRS
-307 YHTVDNHDRSAY
+307 YRTIE
-319 RDNDDTGEPEPVDPP
+319 RDDDTAEQESADPDGR
-334 SQRRTA
+334 RRTA
-340 YLTLGAVAAVIVAI
+340 YIALGAAAAI
-354 ALFWVLIGP
+354 AVVFALFWVLIGP
-363 GSKPDQ
+363 GSRPDQ

-374 LSNSSVQQAEQ
+374 LANKSAQQAQDALQ
-385 KLEDLGFHVAIQ
+385 KLGFTVAIQ
-397 EKPDARVAPGNVI
+397 QKPDGKVATGNVI
-410 ATQPLGGSRVDEG
+410 ATQPLGGSRIDEG
-423 STITL
+423 STVTV
-428 QVSTGPAQ
+428 QVSSGPAQ

-441 LTGLTRQEAEQKL
+441 LDGLTQQEAEQKL
-454 NAIGLRLDPQVDKEA
+454 NSIGLQMDPNVDRKP
-469 SSTAELDKVIG
+469 SSIQDTDKVIG
-480 QNPAEG
+480 TEPAAG
-486 ASVEVDRAVKVTIGS
+486 SRVDAGRTIVVVIGG
-501 GPEQVRVP
+501 GPEKVRVP
-509 NVVGQDIE
+509 NVIGQSID
-517 VAEPNLVEGAQFKVV
+517 VAQPNIEGANFKVQI
-532 VQEVASSRPKGEVIA
+532 QEVASSQPKGEVVA
-547 TSPAGG
+547 TKPAGG
-553 STAEKGSTVTVQVSL
+553 SSADKGSTVVLQVST
-568 GAEFTMPSLVGLN
+568 GDQISMPEIRGLTP
-581 ASHAV
+581 AQAV
-586 DRLRQAGWAGST
+586 DRLRQSGWTGSLS
-598 TQIVQNT
+598 QISQSTVF
-605 QVTLDSANVGK
+605 DPGNVGRI
-616 VLNQQPAAGSS
+616 VAQQPSAGSS
-627 VGRNST
+627 VGKNAT
-633 IVIYTGVLP
+633 IAITTGAIA
-642 LGPP
+642 